1 MHKRFHPQLKRPM
14 VIIQPGE
21 YYVTKEDEV
30 IATVLGSC
38 ISVCIKD
45 EKHGIAGMNHFM
57 LPGDFRVDDVF
68 NSQSA
73 RYGMYAMEMIMGDVI
88 KMGGDRSN
96 LTAKVFGAGHV
107 LNTVA
112 LNKNSVPS
120 SNIQFI
126 KAFLSMEGINILK
139 SDVGGYH
146 GRKVLFVPYLNKVFI
161 KRLVPEA
168 DSVLA
173 EREKS
178 YQSHLRR
185 ETKEEDLVLFK

>member
-1 MHKRFHPQLKRPM
+1 MHKRYHPQLKRPM

-45 EKHGIAGMNHFM
+45 EKNNIGGMNHFM
-57 LPGDFRVDDVF
+57 LPGDFRLEDVF

-73 RYGMYAMEMIMGDVI
+73 RYGMYAMEMIMGDII
-88 KMGGDRSN
+88 KLGGDRSN
-96 LTAKVFGAGHV
+96 LTAKVFGGGHV
-107 LNTVA
+107 LQSVT

-126 KAFLSMEGINILK
+126 KAFLSMEGITILK

-146 GRKVLFVPYLNKVFI
+146 GRKVLFVPRLNKVFV

-173 EREKS
+173 DREKT

-185 ETKEEDLVLFK
+185 ESKEEDLVLFR